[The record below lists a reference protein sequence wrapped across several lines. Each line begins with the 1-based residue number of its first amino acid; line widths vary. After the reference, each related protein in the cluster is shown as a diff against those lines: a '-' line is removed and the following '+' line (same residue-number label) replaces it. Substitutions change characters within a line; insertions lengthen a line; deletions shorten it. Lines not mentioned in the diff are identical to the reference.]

1 MKLPFISVG
10 GARGFLGPKEINC
23 LLFFGIDVLLFLLF
37 WYSPALVMKTPAKW
51 VNLPH
56 KSYWLAEENKPL
68 TRQKMESLMSEFGVA
83 FFVYFFFISILTV
96 DANLSDPVKLN
107 ESLFLAFLI
116 IFLIY
121 TVYWCIKFYKSFR
134 VPKQS

>member
-1 MKLPFISVG
+1 
-10 GARGFLGPKEINC
+10 
-23 LLFFGIDVLLFLLF
+23 
-37 WYSPALVMKTPAKW
+37 
-51 VNLPH
+51 
-56 KSYWLAEENKPL
+56 
-68 TRQKMESLMSEFGVA
+68 MSEFGVA
-83 FFVYFFFISILTV
+83 FFLYFFFISILTV
-96 DANLSDPVKLN
+96 DANLSEPVKLN